1 MYEKYNTYNKQTA
14 ATKQKRNVSN
24 ATNKWMEQNQNDITH
39 E

>member
-1 MYEKYNTYNKQTA
+1 MYEKFNTHNKQQQQRT
-14 ATKQKRNVSN
+14 QNVSN